1 MMKYAGMPWGM
12 WMLFSR
18 SLQRQLTLVFGNDEP
33 TAKAVARKAK
43 PKYQEIIKGLPTFE
57 KGNRFKMNI
66 VNCAMLGAFISRW
79 QRL

>member
-1 MMKYAGMPWGM
+1 MKYAGMPWGM

-43 PKYQEIIKGLPTFE
+43 PKYKEIIKGLPTFE
-57 KGNRFKMNI
+57 KGDRFKMNI